1 MPVVP
6 VFPDAAQILPGAS
19 FAVKFT
25 VVVHGQR
32 LDVGTAAERVFRHR
46 PSWIGALM
54 TLRNVMVRPFG
65 LKTRDEDLAPE
76 LERKGMFPVLSQSGQ
91 RMVLGLD
98 DHHLDFRLLVELT
111 ELGGGRQ
118 EVSATTLVKP
128 HNWLGRTY
136 LTIVLPFHRI
146 IVPAMLARAAKP

>member
-6 VFPDAAQILPGAS
+6 VVSNAEQILPGAS
-19 FAVKFT
+19 FTDRFA
-25 VVVHGQR
+25 VVVSGER

-54 TLRNVMVRPFG
+54 ALRNLLVRPFG

-76 LERKGMFPVLSQSGQ
+76 LERKGMFPVLSQSERQ
-91 RMVLGLD
+91 MVLGLD
-98 DHHLDFRLLVELT
+98 DRHLDFRLLVELK

-118 EVSATTLVKP
+118 EVSATTLVRP
-128 HNWLGRTY
+128 HNMLGRAY
-136 LTIVLPFHRI
+136 LCAVMPFHKI

>member
-1 MPVVP
+1 MPVLP
-6 VFPDAAQILPGAS
+6 VLPNAKQILPGAS
-19 FAVKFT
+19 FTDRFA

-32 LDVGTAAERVFRHR
+32 LDVGAAAERVFRHR

-54 TLRNVMVRPFG
+54 ALRNLLVRPFG

-76 LERKGMFPVLSQSGQ
+76 LERKGMFPVLSQSQ
-91 RMVLGLD
+91 SQMVLGLD
-98 DHHLDFRLLVELT
+98 DLHLDFRLLVELK

-136 LTIVLPFHRI
+136 LAIVLPFHKI
-146 IVPAMLARAAKP
+146 IVPAMLARVAKP